1 MLLLDVR
8 FWGAMILLSGTIE
21 GTAFLQLSEVG
32 LHQSSFKEL
41 FIAANSASLACKAA
55 RQVELSLRVKEMHLL
70 LEMNIVERAEPHIE
84 LLKCG
89 TKPLTPSWLLLCL
102 GQKGEGC
109 EGGLVIHT
117 SGQMNGG
124 PTDLNFH
131 ERLAGSGVPV
141 KGASAYPRVIITTCT
156 SHLGAV
162 ERVTRLLSH
171 STTFVH
177 VIYNLTERSS
187 EGQSTIHPAG
197 RMALLAKDRQAKTSW
212 ARSVDLQMNAGLG
225 HLDWREPHVGRP
237 ARAFGGTGEL
247 HLLLDRCVGQRARG
261 TCCPPFLFRFEN
273 RVNGEWAEGKK
284 KGKAEVVLQMAKRGG
299 STGKEWEIFKDDF
312 FVLLAKRRAK

>member
-55 RQVELSLRVKEMHLL
+55 RQ
-70 LEMNIVERAEPHIE
+70 
-84 LLKCG
+84 
-89 TKPLTPSWLLLCL
+89 

-212 ARSVDLQMNAGLG
+212 ARSVVGLR
-225 HLDWREPHVGRP
+225 RESI
-237 ARAFGGTGEL
+237 T
-247 HLLLDRCVGQRARG
+247 
-261 TCCPPFLFRFEN
+261 
-273 RVNGEWAEGKK
+273 
-284 KGKAEVVLQMAKRGG
+284 
-299 STGKEWEIFKDDF
+299 
-312 FVLLAKRRAK
+312 